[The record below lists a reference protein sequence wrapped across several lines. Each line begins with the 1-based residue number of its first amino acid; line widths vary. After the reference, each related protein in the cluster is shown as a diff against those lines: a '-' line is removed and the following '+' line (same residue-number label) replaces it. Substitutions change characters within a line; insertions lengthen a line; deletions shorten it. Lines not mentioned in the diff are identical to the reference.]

1 MHFHAKV
8 ELSAKKMEAW
18 GGGREKWKPFLFLG
32 LGLGWWK
39 CLLWGLWLYFTS
51 SRCCCFFFLL
61 SNVISFSVFTL
72 SLDIKGL
79 ETSIYDL
86 PPSTVNIL
94 GMRSI
99 GKSGLRFLKNMIL
112 EKPQDRKC
120 LFSLPIPIW
129 DFAQQFSPFF
139 PTKESDPTLGKC
151 KRDVFCSQ

>member
-1 MHFHAKV
+1 METFPFFRVRVRLVEMLAMGALIIFYIFKV
-8 ELSAKKMEAW
+8 
-18 GGGREKWKPFLFLG
+18 
-32 LGLGWWK
+32 
-39 CLLWGLWLYFTS
+39 LL
-51 SRCCCFFFLL
+51 FFFLL

>member
-1 MHFHAKV
+1 METFPFFRVRVRLVEMLAMGALIIFYIFKV
-8 ELSAKKMEAW
+8 
-18 GGGREKWKPFLFLG
+18 
-32 LGLGWWK
+32 
-39 CLLWGLWLYFTS
+39 LL
-51 SRCCCFFFLL
+51 FFFLL

-112 EKPQDRKC
+112 EKPQDRMF